1 MKNVT
6 KKKNIRLITKLEV
19 KSPNVIKGIQ
29 LEGLRVVGKPSHL
42 AKKYYEEGI
51 DEIIYIDIVASLFER
66 KQIIETVKEA
76 AESIF
81 IPLVVGG
88 GIRTL
93 NDIETALSH
102 GADKVALNTAAISD
116 PSIIR
121 EASHKF
127 GSQCIV
133 SSIEAKKRSN
143 EWIALTDNGRQ
154 VSEKNVLEWAQK
166 VEELGAGEI
175 LLTSIDK
182 DGVKKGF
189 DIDLYRDVSDLVK
202 IPVIA
207 CGGAGE
213 PGHIKD
219 LLDKANIDAIC
230 CSSIF
235 HFNKFSISYVKDF
248 LIKSGYNLR
257 KEENDSYN

>member
-1 MKNVT
+1 MNKT
-6 KKKNIRLITKLEV
+6 PQKKNIRLITKLEV

-29 LEGLRVVGKPSHL
+29 LEGLRVVGKPSDL

-51 DEIIYIDIVASLFER
+51 DEIIYIDIVASLYER

-93 NDIETALSH
+93 SDIEIALSH
-102 GADKVALNTAAISD
+102 GADKVALNTAAISK

-133 SSIEAKKRSN
+133 SSIEAKKRGN

-154 VSEKNVLEWAQK
+154 VSEKNVLEWSKK
-166 VEELGAGEI
+166 VEDLGAGEI

-189 DIDLYRDVSDLVK
+189 DIELYLKVCNLVK

-213 PGHIKD
+213 PNHITN
-219 LLDKANIDAIC
+219 LLDKANVDAVC

-235 HFNKFSISYVKDF
+235 HFNKFSISCVKDY
-248 LIKSGYNLR
+248 LQKSGYILR
-257 KEENDSYN
+257 KVKNDSYN